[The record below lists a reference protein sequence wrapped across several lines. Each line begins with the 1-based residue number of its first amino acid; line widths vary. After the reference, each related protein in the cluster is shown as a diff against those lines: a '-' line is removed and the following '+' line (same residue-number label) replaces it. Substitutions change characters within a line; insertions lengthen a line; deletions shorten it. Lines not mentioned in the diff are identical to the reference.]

1 MSINIKFPLTSNSK
15 KGYFLELTET
25 KKEAVKSN
33 ILFLLS
39 TQKGERLYKP
49 EFGTNLRSFIFE
61 QLDDQTVLNIK
72 EEIQSSILKNMQG
85 ITIDQIS
92 VEQDNITNSINI
104 DINFSF
110 TQGAFKYSD
119 IVSFSI

>member
-85 ITIDQIS
+85 ITIDQIN